1 MKKHINIQIAGFVQ
15 GVGFRYWTRDL
26 AFELSIKGYVRNL
39 PNGDVYISAEGEAEM
54 LEVFINKCYDGPIR
68 AKVKR
73 LTQIEGAIENIE
85 DFIIV

>member
-54 LEVFINKCYDGPIR
+54 LEVFINKCYDGLIR
-68 AKVKR
+68 ARVKR
-73 LTQIEGAIENIE
+73 LTKIESAIENIE